1 MLLKKIILI
10 ISCFVCQGVL
20 ANPSDMA
27 RCVNATD
34 KASALMTQIGNT
46 TQAANFKKYV
56 EGMSLAGKKLYGAQV
71 FAKELANTKKSINS
85 ISNEQ
90 LVEMMPKCIEI
101 ANNFNANMASITGI
115 ANPKIVIPFKV
126 VNQSSQQV
134 HEIYSSPS
142 SSDKWGSDLLGN
154 QYIEIGDDYT
164 LSPNIKDVCMQD
176 IRVVFKDKSEF
187 ESTRKDLCE
196 SQSFTLTDNSRK
208 QKNQNQTV
216 SPSRTYCAVSTMGGP
231 PVGCGLTFQ
240 QCQNAVRGISGMM
253 CR

>member
-56 EGMSLAGKKLYGAQV
+56 EGMSMAGKKLYGAQV

-101 ANNFNANMASITGI
+101 ANNFN
-115 ANPKIVIPFKV
+115 
-126 VNQSSQQV
+126 
-134 HEIYSSPS
+134 
-142 SSDKWGSDLLGN
+142 
-154 QYIEIGDDYT
+154 
-164 LSPNIKDVCMQD
+164 
-176 IRVVFKDKSEF
+176 
-187 ESTRKDLCE
+187 STK
-196 SQSFTLTDNSRK
+196 
-208 QKNQNQTV
+208 
-216 SPSRTYCAVSTMGGP
+216 
-231 PVGCGLTFQ
+231 
-240 QCQNAVRGISGMM
+240 
-253 CR
+253 